1 MATPAAAR
9 AVVLDTNVV
18 LDLLLFQ
25 DGSTLPLRQA
35 LDAGTLRWLVLP
47 VMREEFVRVL
57 DYVHIARWREAH
69 GVALPALLAAFDAGS
84 TPCAPV
90 PAGTV
95 ACSDPDDQPFLD
107 LALAHGALLLSR
119 DRAVLA
125 VRHRLAACGVDV
137 RQRLVTNSPDT

>member
-18 LDLLLFQ
+18 LDLLLFR
-25 DGSTLPLRQA
+25 DASTPPLRQA
-35 LDAGTLRWLVLP
+35 LDAGTLRWLALP
-47 VMREEFVRVL
+47 AMRAEFARVL

-69 GVALPALLAAFDAGS
+69 GVAVPALLAAFDVGCLL
-84 TPCAPV
+84 CAPV
-90 PAGTV
+90 PV
-95 ACSDPDDQPFLD
+95 APVTCSDPDDQPFLD

-125 VRHRLAACGVDV
+125 AQRRLADLGVDV
-137 RQRLVTNSPDT
+137 RQRFVTNPPVP